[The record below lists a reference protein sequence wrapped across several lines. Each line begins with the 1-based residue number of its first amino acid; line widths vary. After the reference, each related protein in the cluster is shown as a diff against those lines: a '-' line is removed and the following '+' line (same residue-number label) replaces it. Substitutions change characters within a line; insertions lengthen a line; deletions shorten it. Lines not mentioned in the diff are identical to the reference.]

1 MIRKIE
7 VRLHIKRKHKKII
20 IFCVKTVYTI
30 RVDKQTNC
38 MYLDL
43 VYQIALFHFKYLKE
57 QLKVILIKKILS
69 LQLQNSKIL
78 SFL

>member
-30 RVDKQTNC
+30 
-38 MYLDL
+38 
-43 VYQIALFHFKYLKE
+43 
-57 QLKVILIKKILS
+57 
-69 LQLQNSKIL
+69 
-78 SFL
+78 